1 MSAPLFT
8 DDIVFLQRFL
18 KCCGLFTGK
27 INGTW
32 GTTTDNAVTQFEAE
46 GNVIAAQLG
55 TFDARSEM
63 FIRSLQTKAQREARA
78 FLRRVIDSGID
89 ARILSGT
96 RTYAEQDRLYRKGR
110 FGDTSAIVTKAKGG
124 HSNHNFGIA
133 WDIGIFRNGK
143 YLGES
148 PLYTRAAEV
157 GVVPALEWG
166 GNWTSFVDRPHYQL
180 ITGRSLAVVR
190 SNFES
195 GQVFV

>member
-1 MSAPLFT
+1 MSAPLFA

-18 KCCGLFTGK
+18 RCCGLFTGK

-32 GTTTDNAVTQFEAE
+32 GTTTDNAVNQLQAA
-46 GNVIAAQLG
+46 GDAIAAQLG
-55 TFDARSEM
+55 TFDARSEV
-63 FIRSLQTKAQREARA
+63 FIRSLQPKAQLEARA

-89 ARILSGT
+89 ARIISGT
-96 RTYAEQDRLYRKGR
+96 RTYSEQDQLYRKGR
-110 FGDTSAIVTKAKGG
+110 FGDTRPIVTKAKGG

-148 PLYTRAAEV
+148 PLYTKAADI
-157 GVVPALEWG
+157 GVVPTLEWG

-180 ITGRSLAVVR
+180 QTGKSLAVVR
-190 SNFES
+190 TSFES